1 MNSSRIYMDST
12 IAQKRYEAQ
21 ESTINELGDA
31 LLDIVKSCGVVPE
44 GNCFTEHC
52 SFNKNELLRN
62 KRINLLSLGTLL
74 PPHARVMEIGMN
86 AGHSLMLLLLGSDPT
101 VTFDIYD
108 ICYHL
113 YVKPCLDTLRNLFP
127 SRNITLIEGDS
138 KETLL
143 NILLHGNR
151 EIYDCIHLDGGHT
164 MDCVTNDI
172 VASML
177 LLKKGGYLLLDDV
190 DNTFIGGYG
199 MSLVHQGKLRLV
211 EGQETTLMYPHLLFQ
226 KL

>member
-1 MNSSRIYMDST
+1 MDSGV
-12 IAQKRYEAQ
+12 AHKRYAEQ
-21 ESTINELGDA
+21 ESTINELGDS
-31 LLDIVKSCGVVPE
+31 LLEIVRSCGVVPE

-52 SFNKNELLRN
+52 SFTKNELLRD

-74 PPHARVMEIGMN
+74 PPNARVMEIGMN

-108 ICYHL
+108 ICCHI
-113 YVKPCLDTLRNLFP
+113 YVKPCLDVLRMMFP
-127 SRNITLIEGDS
+127 SRRITLSEGDS

-143 NILLHGNR
+143 DVLLHGDR
-151 EIYDCIHLDGGHT
+151 ELYDCIHLDGGHT
-164 MDCVTNDI
+164 MDCVMNDMI
-172 VASML
+172 ASML

-190 DNTFIGGYG
+190 DNPFICGTG
-199 MSLVHQGKLRLV
+199 MSLVRRGKLRLV